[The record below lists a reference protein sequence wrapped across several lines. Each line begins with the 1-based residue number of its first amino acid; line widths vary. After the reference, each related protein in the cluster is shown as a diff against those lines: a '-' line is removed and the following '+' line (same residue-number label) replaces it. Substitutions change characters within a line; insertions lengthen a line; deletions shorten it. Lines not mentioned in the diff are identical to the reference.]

1 MLYRTG
7 VMMGLLSLLLLL
19 PFALPSPALSPPA
32 SPAWHLTTDELD
44 ASRQNH
50 SRSAT
55 GIADLSSNNE
65 VRLLLNGKDVMLSLL
80 RDIRSMASGDSIHMT
95 AFEVNGDTMLDP
107 TCENPSSTKLSTVL
121 VAAGKRNV
129 TLRILVTDNLYLH
142 SGILFCHTINSQGCV
157 LKSKTCCA
165 PDDRHNGLGGSI
177 HSKQWTF
184 VTANDV
190 VSYTGSMVRVRVCDV
205 E

>member
-1 MLYRTG
+1 M
-7 VMMGLLSLLLLL
+7 
-19 PFALPSPALSPPA
+19 
-32 SPAWHLTTDELD
+32 HLT
-44 ASRQNH
+44 AFS
-50 SRSAT
+50 
-55 GIADLSSNNE
+55 
-65 VRLLLNGKDVMLSLL
+65 VNGDVML
-80 RDIRSMASGDSIHMT
+80 DPEAADPASTTLT
-95 AFEVNGDTMLDP
+95 A
-107 TCENPSSTKLSTVL
+107 VL
-121 VAAGKRNV
+121 IAAAGRGV

-142 SGILFCHTINSQGCV
+142 SGILFCHTINSQGCA
-157 LKSKTCCA
+157 LKSNTCCA